1 MTTPDK
7 ITASQNRLIPDRT
20 HFARLLT
27 LAQVVQSM
35 EMLESI
41 CDGQLADLMTGSF
54 QDGFVKVHAP
64 DGDIVFAALEKAP
77 DAWAC
82 RFHREVFE
90 E

>member
-1 MTTPDK
+1 MTSTPTTPAK
-7 ITASQNRLIPDRT
+7 RMLTDRT
-20 HFARLLT
+20 HFARLNT
-27 LAQVVQSM
+27 RAQVIQSL

-41 CDGQLADLMTGSF
+41 CDGQLADLMKGNLD
-54 QDGFVKVHAP
+54 DGFVQVFAP
-64 DGDIVFAALEKAP
+64 DGDCVFAALAKAP